1 MLRCHISS
9 FARLMFVV
17 ALLPGVAQ
25 GQRGASAP
33 PAFATE
39 VLRSDSITA
48 YDAMTSPDGRWIVFQ
63 GNVRQRSFVW
73 IMPAGGGAPRRLT
86 NANGK
91 AWRPVWFPSS
101 DRIAYC
107 APGMVMTQAIDRG
120 TGAAKGAPKRVTL
133 DEGEMLDVSPDGS
146 FIAYTTLK
154 WSDGKQRLQLV
165 PARGGPARVIHS
177 AANLYNPRFAPDGQS
192 VFVTVIASS
201 DGMLMRKPSQLLRVP
216 AQGGSATVVLEAPFM
231 SGPLHFVDAK
241 IALLKGPDY
250 YTAVTFSGDTVWS
263 IPSPAMSRAT
273 RLTGDGKSM
282 LMVTWAIGAGIRL
295 FPLNGGVPRDLTT
308 GNAYDYPAGW
318 STDGKRLL
326 IAPERQKEKGLLSV
340 SVDGQHR
347 EFIPFPADSAWS
359 EPQILGDGHLWVFPH
374 LSSATDRYLSMY
386 DTKARTLSTVARSAN
401 LKGINGPGGYWTGVP
416 ALYYLDRGANGM
428 ELRKLG
434 DDGQLRTVRRLSF
447 DMPSTAKVS
456 FANDRLVYWVTAGDS
471 AILFVADPDRAPKRV
486 YAFRGSVGESSL
498 SFDGHTL
505 AATTLSGPARGTA
518 LTHVMMFG
526 LTPSGDLAGAPRSI
540 QTSGVWDLMWLRDNR
555 SLLALENT
563 DDGLVT
569 RVLSF
574 SMDAARPV
582 NVTAGEPMTF
592 WDQYPSP
599 DGKWTALPVEKARGG
614 AIWRVDLEA
623 AAKAWRERKR
633 K

>member
-1 MLRCHISS
+1 
-9 FARLMFVV
+9 MFVV
-17 ALLPGVAQ
+17 ALLPGVARS
-25 GQRGASAP
+25 QRGASSSP

-39 VLRSDSITA
+39 LLRSDSITA
-48 YDAMTSPDGRWIVFQ
+48 YLAVTSPDGRWIVFQ
-63 GNVRQRSFVW
+63 GIVRQQSAVW

-86 NANGK
+86 GISGK
-91 AWRPVWFPSS
+91 AWRPAWFPSS
-101 DRIAYC
+101 DRIAYG
-107 APGMVMTQAIDRG
+107 APGMVMTQAIDPG

-133 DEGEMLDVSPDGS
+133 DEGEMLDVSPDAS
-146 FIAYTTLK
+146 FIAYTTNK

-177 AANLYNPRFAPDGQS
+177 AANLFNPRFAPDGQS
-192 VFVTVIASS
+192 VFVTLISSS

-216 AQGGSATVVLEAPFM
+216 AQGGSAAVVLEAPFM

-241 IALLKGPDY
+241 IALIKGPDH

-282 LMVTWAIGAGIRL
+282 LMVTWSIGTSIRL

-326 IAPERQKEKGLLSV
+326 IAPESQKEKGLLSV
-340 SVDGQHR
+340 SVDGRQR

-374 LSSATDRYLSMY
+374 LSSATDRYLSVY

-401 LKGINGPGGYWTGVP
+401 LKAINGPGGYWTGVP
-416 ALYYLDRGANGM
+416 ALHYLDRGADGM

-447 DMPSTAKVS
+447 DMPSTAKKVS

-471 AILFVADPDRAPKRV
+471 AILYVADPDRAPKRV
-486 YAFRGSVGESSL
+486 YALRGSVGESSL
-498 SFDGHTL
+498 SFDGRTL
-505 AATTLSGPARGTA
+505 AASTLSGPARGTA
-518 LTHVMMFG
+518 LRHVTLFG
-526 LTPSGDLAGAPRSI
+526 LTPSGDLAGEPRSI
-540 QTSGVWDLMWLRDNR
+540 QTNMVYDLMWLRDNR
-555 SLLALENT
+555 SVLALEEV
-563 DDGLVT
+563 DDGLVI
-569 RVLSF
+569 RVVKF

-599 DGKWTALPVEKARGG
+599 DGRWTALPVEKARGG
-614 AIWRVDLEA
+614 TIWRVDLEA
-623 AAKAWRERKR
+623 AAKAWRARTRK
-633 K
+633 